1 MNIKQSIY
9 IFLGGLVLFLS
20 ISCAGSPPPVEE
32 SPEPPAAE
40 TPAPPPVVQ
49 DPNKGPPNQAA
60 LDALNTA
67 ITEANQI
74 RQQVI
79 DFEGP
84 DYFPEDWEAAESQ
97 YRLAEDQT
105 GRDTQGDVQEAIN
118 RYKGITDVYREL
130 FHKTLPRYADI
141 REREIQEARSAAVYA
156 GIQDVSPRHLLL
168 ADEKALDALNQYNGE
183 EYYSAAASAALA
195 LNMYHALKAGV
206 DAYHIRQEILT
217 RNFVQY
223 DPYNFEQAD
232 DAGIAAIAAYE
243 AEQMEGLQKNAED
256 IQSLYNLVLKTGWI
270 SFAAER
276 GAVAGEQRQAALD
289 AKANVAVRSDFDAA
303 AAFYNRADASFKTEN
318 YNDAAEFY
326 VQAEFQFAGA
336 VKSAIEKRQAAEAAI
351 RTAEEKMIESDEN
364 ARKAELVIEG
374 GAL

>member
-1 MNIKQSIY
+1 
-9 IFLGGLVLFLS
+9 
-20 ISCAGSPPPVEE
+20 VEE
-32 SPEPPAAE
+32 SPAPPVAE
-40 TPAPPPVVQ
+40 TPAPPPVQ

-60 LDALNTA
+60 LDALNAA

-84 DYFPEDWEAAESQ
+84 DYFPEDWDAAESQ

-105 GRDTQGDVQEAIN
+105 GRDTQGDVQEAID
-118 RYKGITDVYREL
+118 RYKDITGVYREL
-130 FHKTLPRYADI
+130 FQKTLPRYAEL
-141 REREIQEARSAAVYA
+141 REQEIQEARNAAIYA
-156 GIQDVSPRHLLL
+156 GIQDISPEHLLL

-195 LNMYHALKAGV
+195 LNMYQALKAGV

-232 DAGIAAIAAYE
+232 DAGIAAIADYE
-243 AEQMEGLQKNAED
+243 AEQVEGLQKNAED
-256 IQSLYNLVLKTGWI
+256 IQLLYNLVLKTGWI

-276 GAVAGEQRQAALD
+276 GAAAGEERQAALD
-289 AKANVAVRSDFDAA
+289 VKANVAVRSDFDAA
-303 AAFYNRADASFKTEN
+303 AAFYNRADASFKAEN
-318 YNDAAEFY
+318 YSDAAEFY

-336 VKSAIEKRQAAEAAI
+336 VKNTIEKRQVAEAAI
-351 RTAEEKMIESDEN
+351 RAAEEKMVESDEN